1 MYKILIVEDTRDIRE
16 EIYDI
21 LTLEGHTVF
30 QAENGNIG
38 YKIALKN
45 VPNLIISDILMPEL
59 NGFEMFKKLKKNKKT
74 ENIPLIFLSAKG
86 ENKDIRSGMNA
97 GAEDYLVKPINIDDL
112 IKVVNNKLEKQQ
124 RIKKNLDNLIDENKF
139 ILKEAGRM
147 AKIGFWTFDKQTNTT
162 SWSKVI
168 YKIFDIDPKQRI
180 PKSTIVLNCLEEKSK
195 QKLINVTK
203 NLLNKGVCY
212 DIELQITNLKNKKC
226 WIQEIGEP
234 IYNDKK
240 DIIGARGVVRD
251 ITSLKNNQD
260 ELKLSNERYKFISL
274 ATNDAVWDR
283 DLVTD
288 NIYRNREGFNKV
300 FGFDNTINLEEMQM
314 DDYVHPDDKNRVQE
328 SLKKILKDPNQ
339 NNFCFEYSF
348 LSPNGNILDIED
360 RGFILR
366 SKNGVA
372 KRIIGAATNVSK
384 RNEFKNSLQ
393 DAYSNLQAV
402 LESTADGIL
411 VVDNNGKVI
420 NYNNKFTE
428 LWQLPNNLLE
438 KKDDEILLNFVTNQL
453 LNPDKWMARVREIY
467 LEPNNNSI
475 DIAVLKDGRT
485 FERYS
490 QPKLMNG
497 VNKGRVWSFR
507 DITERINA
515 DKEKQQLS
523 ALIETSREIIS
534 FGDLTGKPT
543 FINKA
548 GRHLLGIDA
557 DTDLSTLHF
566 SDFFPEEEEP
576 NLSKKKIESIFFQ
589 KGRWEKDTIVINLKT
604 KEKIAVYMSA
614 FVIKDNITGEAIG
627 LGSVSMDISE
637 REKIKNELI
646 NAKEEAEKLSDFKNQ
661 FLANMSHEIRTPLSG
676 IIGFTKIL
684 LRGNITKKQKK
695 QLTTIKISSD
705 ILLVVIN
712 DILDLAKIEAGQ
724 MILEETE
731 LNVRNLTNSIL
742 STFELRLQ
750 EKEQILSTHYDD
762 KIPEWAL
769 GDPVRINQILLNLI
783 GNAIK
788 FTNKGGLI
796 NVYVNLLK
804 QDKNT
809 VILEIIISDTCIGI
823 PEDNIDNLF
832 EPFMQSYLN
841 TSRIYGGSGLGLS
854 IVKQLIDLMKGTI
867 TVKSQLHIGSTFTIN
882 IPLKNTNTIEIK
894 TNEII
899 SIENKLELQAELQ
912 GLKKVKILIVDD
924 MVINQLLVQTIM
936 EEIGFETE
944 LAENGKIAID
954 LIEKNNYDLIL
965 MDLQMPE
972 MNGWEATKHIRNKME
987 LPKSKTPII
996 ALTADVTQKNI
1007 AKHHEI
1013 GVNAYVSKPINETD
1027 LLQKVTQLVTEKRNT
1042 TN

>member
-30 QAENGNIG
+30 QAENGNVG

-195 QKLINVTK
+195 QKLINATK

-240 DIIGARGVVRD
+240 DIIGTRGVVRD

-260 ELKLSNERYKFISL
+260 ELKLSNERYKSISL
-274 ATNDAVWDR
+274 ATNDAVWDW

-428 LWQLPNNLLE
+428 LWQLPNNILE
-438 KKDDEILLNFVTNQL
+438 KKDDQILLNFVANQL
-453 LNPDKWMARVREIY
+453 LNPDKWMARVHEIY
-467 LEPNNNSI
+467 LEPNTNSI

-646 NAKEEAEKLSDFKNQ
+646 SAKEEAEKLSDFKDQ
-661 FLANMSHEIRTPLSG
+661 FLANMSHEIRTPMNGILGFSELLKSPNLSAE
-676 IIGFTKIL
+676 
-684 LRGNITKKQKK
+684 K
-695 QLTTIKISSD
+695 QLEYIRVIEKSGHRMLNTINSIISIS
-705 ILLVVIN
+705 
-712 DILDLAKIEAGQ
+712 KIESGLMDVDISESSVNEIIEYIYTFFKLEVEAKGLKFLMKNQ
-724 MILEETE
+724 LTDNQSIIKTDREKIYAILI
-731 LNVRNLTNSIL
+731 NLV
-742 STFELRLQ
+742 E
-750 EKEQILSTHYDD
+750 
-762 KIPEWAL
+762 
-769 GDPVRINQILLNLI
+769 
-783 GNAIK
+783 NAIK
-788 FTNKGGLI
+788 FTQVGIIEIGYIEKGEYLEFYVKDTGIGIDKEREMLI
-796 NVYVNLLK
+796 FERFI
-804 QDKNT
+804 QSD
-809 VILEIIISDTCIGI
+809 ISDSHSC
-823 PEDNIDNLF
+823 DL
-832 EPFMQSYLN
+832 
-841 TSRIYGGSGLGLS
+841 SGLGLS
-854 IVKQLIDLMKGTI
+854 ISKAFVEMLGGKIRVESLKRKGSIFYFTVPYLSNVKALERNVVNAPIDI
-867 TVKSQLHIGSTFTIN
+867 FC
-882 IPLKNTNTIEIK
+882 P
-894 TNEII
+894 I
-899 SIENKLELQAELQ
+899 SFENKNL
-912 GLKKVKILIVDD
+912 KILIVEDD
-924 MVINQLLVQTIM
+924 EVSDLLLSIRLKDLSRDIIHAKNGL
-936 EEIGFETE
+936 EAIGFCR
-944 LAENGKIAID
+944 
-954 LIEKNNYDLIL
+954 KNSDIDLIL
-965 MDLQMPE
+965 MDIKMPV
-972 MNGWEATKHIRNKME
+972 MDGYEATQKIREFNKDV
-987 LPKSKTPII
+987 II
-996 ALTADVTQKNI
+996 IGQTAHAFEGFRERAIEYGCN
-1007 AKHHEI
+1007 ECL
-1013 GVNAYVSKPINETD
+1013 SKPLVIKD
-1027 LLQKVTQLVTEKRNT
+1027 LLYLMKYYFIKK
-1042 TN
+1042 